1 MTTAL
6 SVNVNKIAWLR
17 NAREGD
23 RPDLIQCSRKIIQA
37 GAQGITVHPRSD
49 QRHIRP
55 ADVYAVN
62 DLVQELNVEYN
73 IEGNPSVGRLSNGYP
88 GFLELV
94 EDTCPTQCT
103 LVPDNAKQLT
113 SDHGW
118 DLQDK
123 VNFECVR
130 TCIRRIHQIGARVSL
145 FLDPEPQMVERASDC
160 GADRIELFTGPW
172 CDLAAQSGLTS
183 DFTQQSLARYVA
195 TASRARELGLEV
207 NAGHDLDL
215 ENVGHFCSQIPVA
228 EVSIGH
234 ALVSDA
240 LEFGLERT
248 VRLYLSAIQ
257 GSSNTRTP

>member
-17 NAREGD
+17 NARDGD
-23 RPDLIQCSRKIIQA
+23 RPDLIHCSRAIIEA
-37 GAQGITVHPRSD
+37 GAHGITVHPRSD

-55 ADVYAVN
+55 ADVYALSE
-62 DLVQELNVEYN
+62 LVRELNVEYN
-73 IEGNPSVGRLSNGYP
+73 IEGNPSVGQLPNGYP

-103 LVPDNAKQLT
+103 LVPDDATQLT

-118 DLQDK
+118 DLSNE
-123 VNFECVR
+123 VHFESVR
-130 TCIRRIHQIGARVSL
+130 TYIRRIHETGSRVSL
-145 FLDPEPQMVERASDC
+145 FLDPDPLMVKRACDC

-172 CDLAAQSGLTS
+172 CEMVLQSGLNS
-183 DFTQQSLARYVA
+183 EYAQKCLDQYRVAAESARCQ
-195 TASRARELGLEV
+195 GLVV

-215 ENVGHFCSQIPVA
+215 TNVAHFCSQVPVA

-240 LEFGLERT
+240 LEHGLKST
-248 VRLYLSAIQ
+248 VQLYLSAIQ
-257 GSSNTRTP
+257 EASNSS